1 MQGMPPA
8 EKDRDSGRLRSP
20 VKLLS
25 GFGAAAN
32 ASGSGPHNSHAAA
45 AVQQPRDDRRR
56 TLHPATPETP
66 ELPTLALCPEG
77 QSLFVTVTAAFSGT
91 ISRDQ
96 SLGDDFVRRRLSL
109 APFEPKASRAGASG
123 QSIGAEAA
131 VLLAALDEGPYGE
144 LAV

>member
-45 AVQQPRDDRRR
+45 A
-56 TLHPATPETP
+56 
-66 ELPTLALCPEG
+66 LPTLALCPEG

-91 ISRDQ
+91 ISRNQ
-96 SLGDDFVRRRLSL
+96 SLGDDFVRRRLGL
-109 APFEPKASRAGASG
+109 APFEPKAGRAGASG

-144 LAV
+144 LAVVSGYMRWGWAAGAAGEA